1 MKKYKVLLM
10 TFAAAC
16 TLGASSCVNDLDV
29 TPIDPNIQLPAEVLD
44 SQEAYEQLL
53 AKCYQG
59 LACSSSYGPNGDP
72 DISGVDGGFGQYMR
86 ALWNMQCLTTDEATC
101 CWNDTGLPD
110 MHNMCWTTSNQFV
123 VAMYYRIF
131 YQVGLCNE
139 FIRQANT
146 NVAGLSDADF
156 PKKAEFIA
164 EARALRALSYYHA
177 IDLFGNVPFSTE
189 ANSVGSSGPS
199 QISRVDLYKWL
210 VDECTALLA
219 DNSALVAP
227 GQNVY
232 GRCDKAMVQMILA
245 KLYLNAE
252 VWAGES
258 KYAECAELCRQIMSE
273 YPTLHSNY
281 AELFMAD
288 NHLWTKNQTYN
299 GDEIIFAVPQDGNDT
314 QSYGATNFLIFAAVG
329 GSMDAASFGIS
340 SGWGGLSLTKSFTS
354 KFDMEKDSRAM
365 FYTAYGQSV
374 DDYLT
379 FDPSEGEGGY
389 KSMKYTNI
397 NHDGSAGQANGF
409 VDTDVPVFRAADAYL
424 MLAECAKR
432 GGAAEADGLAALNK
446 VRERAGLDA
455 VASYSLQ
462 DVLDERARELYWE
475 CVRRQDLIRF
485 GQFTTDSYLW
495 QWKGGV
501 KDGTAV
507 DARMNL
513 MPLPPADINANGN
526 LSQNEGY

>member
-1 MKKYKVLLM
+1 MKRYKVLLM

-16 TLGASSCVNDLDV
+16 TLGASSCVGDLDV

-101 CWNDTGLPD
+101 SWNDTGLPD
-110 MHNMCWTTSNQFV
+110 MHNMCWTTSNQFI

-139 FIRQANT
+139 FIRQVNA

-156 PKKAEFIA
+156 PKKAEFVA
-164 EARALRALSYYHA
+164 EARALRAFSYYHA

-189 ANSVGSSGPS
+189 ANSVGSNGPA
-199 QISRVDLYKWL
+199 QISRVDLFNWL
-210 VDECTALLA
+210 VEECKALLA
-219 DNSALVAP
+219 DDSGLIAP
-227 GQNVY
+227 GQNIY
-232 GRCDKAMVQMILA
+232 GRCDKGFVQMILA

-252 VWAGES
+252 VWAGEQ
-258 KYAECAELCRQIMSE
+258 KYAECAALCRQIMSE
-273 YPTLHSNY
+273 YSLHNNY

-299 GDEIIFAVPQDGNDT
+299 GDEIIFTVPQDGIET
-314 QSYGATNFLIFAAVG
+314 QSYGATNFLVFAAVG
-329 GSMDAASFGIS
+329 GSMDATSFGIS
-340 SGWGGLSLTKSFTS
+340 SGWGGLSLTKDFTS
-354 KFDMEKDSRAM
+354 KFDLDNDARAM
-365 FYTAYGQSV
+365 FYTAYGPSI

-379 FDPSEGEGGY
+379 FDASEGESGY

-397 NHDGSAGQANGF
+397 NHDGSAGKANGF

-424 MLAECAKR
+424 MLAECAKS
-432 GGAAEADGLAALNK
+432 GGATETEGLAALNDVRMRSGLAK
-446 VRERAGLDA
+446 VDA
-455 VASYSLQ
+455 YSKQ

-475 CVRRQDLIRF
+475 FTRRQDLIRF
-485 GQFTTDSYLW
+485 GQFTTNDYLW
-495 QWKGGV
+495 EWKGGV
-501 KDGTAV
+501 KNGTAV
-507 DARMNL
+507 DSRMNL

>member
-16 TLGASSCVNDLDV
+16 ALGASSCVNDLDV
-29 TPIDPNIQLPAEVLD
+29 TPIDPNIKLPAEVLD

-59 LACSSSYGPNGDP
+59 LSCSSSYGPNGDP

-101 CWNDTGLPD
+101 SWNDKGLPD
-110 MHNMCWTTSNQFV
+110 LHYLRWTTSNQFI

-131 YQVGLCNE
+131 YQVSVCNE

-177 IDLFGNVPFSTE
+177 IDIFGNVPFSTE
-189 ANSVGSSGPS
+189 ANSVGSTGPS
-199 QISRVDLYKWL
+199 QISRADLYNWL
-210 VDECTALLA
+210 VGECKALLA
-219 DNSALVAP
+219 DDSALAGV
-227 GQNVY
+227 GRNIY
-232 GRCDKAMVQMILA
+232 GRCDKGMVKMILA

-252 VWAGES
+252 VWANEDH
-258 KYAECAELCRQIMSE
+258 YADCAALCREIKSE
-273 YPTLHSNY
+273 YPALHANY

-288 NHLWTKNQTYN
+288 NHLCTRNQTYN
-299 GDEIIFAVPQDGNDT
+299 GDEIIFAVPQDGVET
-314 QSYGATNFLIFAAVG
+314 QSYGATNFLVFAAIG

-340 SGWGGLSLTKSFTS
+340 SGWGGLSLTKEFTS
-354 KFDMEKDSRAM
+354 KFDIDKDSRAM
-365 FYTAYGQSV
+365 FYTAYGPSV
-374 DDYLT
+374 DNYFT

-389 KSMKYTNI
+389 KSMKYSNI
-397 NHDGSAGQANGF
+397 NHDGSAGKANGF
-409 VDTDVPVFRAADAYL
+409 VDTDMPVFRTADAYL

-432 GGAAEADGLAALNK
+432 GGAAESEGLSALND
-446 VRERAGLDA
+446 VRKRAGLEGVD
-455 VASYSLQ
+455 SYSLD

-485 GQFTTDSYLW
+485 GKFTSAEYNW
-495 QWKGGV
+495 QWKGGEKNGV
-501 KDGTAV
+501 AV
-507 DARMNL
+507 DSHFNL
-513 MPLPPADINANGN
+513 MPLPSADVNANGN